1 MATSQ
6 LRSLTPGTKGLEREA
21 GMTKAA
27 RGVPRNGV
35 LGCAAF
41 LLFTITVAGNAS
53 AQAGDAER
61 ILKAMSDY
69 LTSQKAMMAS
79 FDTDIEVI
87 TPDLQKIQFA
97 SSGKLLLRRPDKLR
111 FSRTGGYADIDV
123 TFDGKTLTVYGKN
136 LQSYA
141 QFESPGTIDQ
151 IIGRLRDD
159 YNVGAPGADFLL
171 SSIYDELIEGVIEAK
186 YIGRGVIDGIECEH
200 LAFRNADTDWQIWI
214 ELGERP
220 VPRKYVITSKVIA
233 GAPQYTLRIK
243 DWASNVGILAE
254 TFEFQPPEGA
264 MRLPLEA
271 MASIDEVPLGVAASG
286 ERPNGEK
293 Q

>member
-1 MATSQ
+1 MSG
-6 LRSLTPGTKGLEREA
+6 S
-21 GMTKAA
+21 
-27 RGVPRNGV
+27 
-35 LGCAAF
+35 
-41 LLFTITVAGNAS
+41 AS

-69 LTSQKAMMAS
+69 LTGQKAMMVS
-79 FDTDIEVI
+79 FDSDIEVI

-111 FSRTGGYADIDV
+111 FNRTGGHADIDV

-141 QFESPGTIDQ
+141 QFESPGTIDE

-159 YNVGAPGADFLL
+159 HNVGAPGADFLL
-171 SSIYDELIEGVIEAK
+171 SNVYDGLIEDVIEAK
-186 YIGRGVIDGIECEH
+186 YIGRGVVDGVDCEH

-214 ELGERP
+214 ELGDRP
-220 VPRKYVITSKVIA
+220 VPRKYVITSKAVA

-243 DWASNVGILAE
+243 DWASNVGIFPE
-254 TFEFQPPEGA
+254 SFEFQPPEGA
-264 MRLPLEA
+264 MKLPLEA
-271 MASIDEVPLGVAASG
+271 MESIDEVPFGIVAG
-286 ERPNGEK
+286 GGRP
-293 Q
+293 

>member
-1 MATSQ
+1 
-6 LRSLTPGTKGLEREA
+6 
-21 GMTKAA
+21 MTKAA
-27 RGVPRNGV
+27 TGLLRNGI
-35 LGCAAF
+35 LGCGALLSFVAAMSGS
-41 LLFTITVAGNAS
+41 TS

-69 LTSQKAMMAS
+69 LTAQKAMMVA

-141 QFESPGTIDQ
+141 QFETPGTIDQ
-151 IIGRLRDD
+151 IIARLRDEH
-159 YNVGAPGADFLL
+159 NVGAPGADFLL
-171 SSIYDELIEGVIEAK
+171 SNVYDDLIEDVMEAK
-186 YIGRGVIDGIECEH
+186 YIGRGVIDGVECEH
-200 LAFRNADTDWQIWI
+200 LAFRNAETDWQIWV
-214 ELGERP
+214 ELGDRP
-220 VPRKYVITSKVIA
+220 VPRKYVITSKAVA

-243 DWASNVGILAE
+243 DWSSNVGILAE
-254 TFEFQPPEGA
+254 SFEFQPPEGA
-264 MRLPLEA
+264 MKLPLEA
-271 MASIDEVPLGVAASG
+271 MTSIDEVPLGVVAG
-286 ERPNGEK
+286 GGRP
-293 Q
+293 

>member
-1 MATSQ
+1 M
-6 LRSLTPGTKGLEREA
+6 GLDWEA

-27 RGVPRNGV
+27 TGVPRNGV
-35 LGCAAF
+35 LGCAALF
-41 LLFTITVAGNAS
+41 LFTITVSGNAS
-53 AQAGDAER
+53 AQADDAER

-69 LTSQKAMMAS
+69 LISQKAMLVS

-97 SSGKLLLRRPDKLR
+97 SSGKLLLSRPDKLR

-141 QFESPGTIDQ
+141 QFESPGTVDQ

-159 YNVGAPGADFLL
+159 HNVGAPGADFLL
-171 SSIYDELIEGVIEAK
+171 SSVYDELIEDVIEAK

-220 VPRKYVITSKVIA
+220 VPRKYVITSKAVA
-233 GAPQYTLRIK
+233 GAPQYTLRIT
-243 DWASNVGILAE
+243 DWASNVAILAE
-254 TFEFQPPEGA
+254 SFEFEPPQGA
-264 MRLPLEA
+264 MRVPLEA
-271 MASIDEVPLGVAASG
+271 MASIDEVPLGVAVNR
-286 ERPNGEK
+286 ER